1 MHQCSV
7 AAKHVTCMSR
17 QQDRWVQQGA
27 PTIGLTWQSRSAQLS
42 NGGLHLSLSSL
53 NRRTA
58 EVGLCRVRRAGR
70 NPAPRPIVAKDG
82 TDLVLAL
89 GTTLSPALP
98 AAPSVAMRS
107 EPLEQLLQ
115 PLRLSCKD
123 CRMPAIPNEVR
134 TPNRNNATNSGC
146 ESVESRSTAR
156 FSDAG
161 RTLPS
166 KNRHWWHLR
175 FSDRWLRPPARFELL
190 FACVRSPN
198 MRRLPVSLA
207 RRHIRSLN

>member
-1 MHQCSV
+1 MPGSAGKAVHQCSV

-58 EVGLCRVRRAGR
+58 EVGLCRVRRTGR

-89 GTTLSPALP
+89 CTTLSPALP

-134 TPNRNNATNSGC
+134 TPNRNNATNSEC
-146 ESVESRSTAR
+146 VSVRR
-156 FSDAG
+156 RRCCRPYKVHFSSSS
-161 RTLPS
+161 P
-166 KNRHWWHLR
+166 W
-175 FSDRWLRPPARFELL
+175 SDRVCA
-190 FACVRSPN
+190 
-198 MRRLPVSLA
+198 
-207 RRHIRSLN
+207 